1 MGTTAAPTVY
11 TYAESNSVEGRPL
24 DEEEAQLVERARGGD
39 VRAYESLVRR
49 YQALAYRTACLIT
62 GSAADA
68 EDATQEGLV
77 KAWYALDRFRS
88 DAPFRPWLLAIV
100 ANEARNR
107 RRSGRRQDDLT
118 MRVAEARPSGDA
130 APSPEAAA
138 LADERRRTLLRAV
151 AAMSERDRLVI
162 AARFFLELSERETAE
177 VLGCRPGT
185 VKSRMSRALA
195 RLRLLLDD
203 PDLLHPQP
211 AAEGGGPA

>member
-1 MGTTAAPTVY
+1 M
-11 TYAESNSVEGRPL
+11 
-24 DEEEAQLVERARGGD
+24 
-39 VRAYESLVRR
+39 RAYESLVRR
-49 YQALAYRTACLIT
+49 YQDIAYRTACLIT
-62 GSAADA
+62 GSPADA

-77 KAWYALDRFRS
+77 KAWHALDRFRS

-107 RRSGRRQDDLT
+107 RRSGRRQDDLA

-138 LADERRRTLLRAV
+138 LADERRRALLRAV
-151 AAMSERDRLVI
+151 AGMQERDRQVI

-185 VKSRMSRALA
+185 VKSRVSRALT
-195 RLRLLLDD
+195 RLRLTLDD
-203 PDLLHPQP
+203 RAEALP
-211 AAEGGGPA
+211 AKGGGGSP

>member
-1 MGTTAAPTVY
+1 
-11 TYAESNSVEGRPL
+11 VEGRPL
-24 DEEEAQLVERARGGD
+24 DQEEIQLVERARGGD

-49 YQALAYRTACLIT
+49 YQELAYRTACLIT

-77 KAWYALDRFRS
+77 KAWHALDRFRS
-88 DAPFRPWLLAIV
+88 DAPFRPWLLTIV

-107 RRSGRRQDDLT
+107 RRSGRRQDDLA

-138 LADERRRTLLRAV
+138 LAGERRRTLLAAV
-151 AAMSERDRLVI
+151 ARMPERDRLVI
-162 AARFFLELSERETAE
+162 AARFFLDLSEAETAE

-195 RLRLLLDD
+195 RLRSALDD
-203 PDLLHPQP
+203 DDRARPLP
-211 AAEGGGPA
+211 AKGGGA